1 MTKRPDRAPKPTGEP
16 RSSGL
21 LATLR
26 RFYACERR
34 AFARMLRLQPP
45 PGDCR

>member
-1 MTKRPDRAPKPTGEP
+1 MTKQPDPAPTSVDEP
-16 RSSGL
+16 GSSGL

-34 AFARMLRLQPP
+34 AFARMLGLRPP
-45 PGDCR
+45 SGDCR